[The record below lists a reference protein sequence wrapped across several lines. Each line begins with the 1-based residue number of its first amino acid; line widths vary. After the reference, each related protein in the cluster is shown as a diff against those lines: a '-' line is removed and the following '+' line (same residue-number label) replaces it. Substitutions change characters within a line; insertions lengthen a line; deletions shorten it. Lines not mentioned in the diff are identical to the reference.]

1 MKESPIRLSHILPRK
16 DLFDGQRVLPLS
28 DPKFFGTI
36 VASLREWV
44 ATRKPS
50 IIKEHRRDGES
61 YGEVVGIVEDERGI
75 FAQVRF
81 IPEAEAKL
89 AEGKIKYVSGTFVF
103 NHKADDFTDKGV
115 WPCSLLELSMVS
127 VPRHSRQISMQHLN
141 QLSESDVVLEGY
153 VTQFNSVLT
162 PTDTFIIEEETDMD
176 LDKLNE
182 LLESLLADAMAPLLD
197 RIAKLE
203 AAADEVAPKEPEVQ
217 EEVKE
222 AEVDE
227 AKAEDEAPAKA
238 DEDEGQAEGDV
249 KRAEEKEAEE
259 ATEASEEAP
268 EDEESK
274 LSEPVVDLTRELEKR
289 AVLAEARVAE
299 LEADIRLRDAH
310 VVVAGDIASRPHMS
324 SMSEKL
330 VKIYMSDKDLY
341 TEVLGVVP
349 ESTSSLLSERVA
361 VGYAHVDAKPSNPYK
376 AATALA
382 KAEGISY
389 TEALSRVS

>member
-1 MKESPIRLSHILPRK
+1 MKDETPIRLSHILPRK
-16 DLFDGQRVLPLS
+16 DLFDGERVLPLS
-28 DPKFFGTI
+28 DPVFFKT
-36 VASLREWV
+36 VTDSLKEWV
-44 ATRKPS
+44 RTRKPN
-50 IIKEHRRDGES
+50 ICKEHRRDGES
-61 YGEVVGIVEDERGI
+61 YGEVLGIVEDERGI

-89 AEGKIKYVSGTFVF
+89 AQGKLKYCSGTFVF
-103 NHKADDFTDKGV
+103 NHKADDYTEKGA
-115 WPCSLLELSMVS
+115 WPCSLLELSLVS

-153 VTQFNSVLT
+153 VTQFNSVYT
-162 PTDTFIIEEETDMD
+162 PTDTFIIEEEPDMD

-182 LLESLLADAMAPLLD
+182 LLEALLVDAMAPLLE
-197 RIAKLE
+197 RIGKLE
-203 AAADEVAPKEPEVQ
+203 AAAEVKAPEEAE

-227 AKAEDEAPAKA
+227 AKAEEAPESAKA
-238 DEDEGQAEGDV
+238 DEEEGEA
-249 KRAEEKEAEE
+249 KAEEKLAEE
-259 ATEASEEAP
+259 APEASEEAP
-268 EDEESK
+268 ELKEEEESM
-274 LSEPVVDLTRELEKR
+274 LSEPVVDLNRELEKR
-289 AVLAEARVAE
+289 AVLAEAKVAE
-299 LEADIRLRDAH
+299 LEADICLRDAH
-310 VVVAGDIASRPHMS
+310 VAVANDIASRPHMS

-330 VKIYMSDKDLY
+330 VNIYMNDKDLY

-376 AATALA
+376 AATELA
-382 KAEGISY
+382 KAEGITY